1 MVVTVGGTSV
11 RNSKS
16 CRDSSSLSV
25 FPPRLSPVWW
35 WRWWLVGAEELL
47 SNLRAMSW
55 DVKRCSR
62 ALRNFSSWKE
72 ISDRSDAFRF
82 RNDLP
87 AVDDNVH
94 AGVED
99 KEQVWEIGQDV
110 APEKHFQI
118 CQTKEV
124 IRSFASLLSH
134 VLSDWGDVTV
144 QVLSNWVLYF
154 FCQMLKSS

>member
-1 MVVTVGGTSV
+1 MHCVENCTAYIHGLSIHRVWGQLPFKCLTHIVVVTVGGTSV

-16 CRDSSSLSV
+16 CRESSSLSV

-35 WRWWLVGAEELL
+35 WRWWLVGVEELL

-62 ALRNFSSWKE
+62 ALRNFSSWRE
-72 ISDRSDAFRF
+72 IFGHSEAFRF

-110 APEKHFQI
+110 APEKHFHI
-118 CQTKEV
+118 CQTK
-124 IRSFASLLSH
+124 R
-134 VLSDWGDVTV
+134 G
-144 QVLSNWVLYF
+144 Y
-154 FCQMLKSS
+154 